1 MAHAVEPV
9 TSDAGDLLSVAERI
23 AREVAGRHAD
33 DVDREGRFPH
43 EAISALREARL
54 LSAYVAHALGGSG
67 CSLDDLIAM
76 CQALGE
82 HCASTGMIFAMHQI
96 EVVCLVEHGRDS
108 AWFQSYLRRVAA
120 SQRLIASVTSEVGVG
135 GSMRT
140 SVCAVER
147 QHERFRLTKDAT
159 TISYG
164 VQADDLLVTARAASD
179 SPPGDQVLLLLQKED
194 YQLKQLGKWDALGM
208 RGTCSAGGLVEG
220 VASVEQILPVPFAD
234 ISAETMVPVSHL
246 LWGAVWAGI
255 ATSAVNRAAASV
267 RGEARKKPGTTPPS
281 ALRLAEVH
289 AELQAMR
296 ASIAAMAAE
305 YRELRSDPRRAP
317 ELSGM
322 AFALRINNLKINASR
337 AVTRIV
343 EAALQICGIHGYKN
357 DSPFSVGRQLRD
369 ALSAS
374 LMVANDRI
382 YAANASVLLV
392 QKEI

>member
-1 MAHAVEPV
+1 MPHAVETA
-9 TSDAGDLLSVAERI
+9 TSDEATLRERAEEIGKSVAS
-23 AREVAGRHAD
+23 RHAVA
-33 DVDREGRFPH
+33 VDREGRFPE
-43 EAISALREARL
+43 EAISALRQARL
-54 LSAYVAHALGGSG
+54 LSAYVPASLGGGG
-67 CSLDDLIAM
+67 CSIQDLIEM
-76 CQALGE
+76 CGVLAE

-96 EVVCLVEHGRDS
+96 EVACLVHHGLGTS
-108 AWFQSYLRRVAA
+108 WFPAYLKKVSA

-135 GSMRT
+135 GGLRT

-147 QHERFRLTKDAT
+147 QRERFRLTKDAT

-164 VQADDLLVTARAASD
+164 VQADDLLVTARAGNE
-179 SPPGDQVLLLLQKED
+179 SPPGDQVLLLFQDDD
-194 YQLKQLGKWDALGM
+194 YQLKRLGTWDALGM

-220 VASVEQILPVPFAD
+220 VASMEQILPVPFAD

-246 LWGAVWAGI
+246 LWGAVWTGI
-255 ATSAVNRAAASV
+255 ATNAVDRAAASV
-267 RGEARKKPGTTPPS
+267 RGEARKKPGTMPPS

-296 ASIAAMAAE
+296 ASLTAMATE
-305 YRELRSDPRRAP
+305 YQQLRDSRSS

-337 AVTRIV
+337 AVTSIA

-374 LMVANDRI
+374 LMVANDRLF
-382 YAANASVLLV
+382 AANASVLLV

>member
-1 MAHAVEPV
+1 MAQAAESV
-9 TSDAGDLLSVAERI
+9 TSVPRDLRRLAEGI
-23 AREVAGRHAD
+23 AREVAARHAD
-33 DVDREGRFPH
+33 SVDREARFPS
-43 EAISALREARL
+43 EALAALKQARL
-54 LSAYVAHALGGSG
+54 LSAHVPASFGGDG
-67 CSLDDLIAM
+67 CSLQELIEM
-76 CQALGE
+76 CEVLGE
-82 HCASTGMIFAMHQI
+82 HCASTAMVFAMHQI
-96 EVVCLVEHGRDS
+96 EVVCLVQHAAAS
-108 AWFQSYLRRVAA
+108 PWFQGYLRRVAS

-164 VQADDLLVTARAASD
+164 VQADDLLVTARAESD
-179 SPPGDQVLLLLQKED
+179 SAPGDQVLLLLQKED

-208 RGTCSAGGLVEG
+208 RGTCSAGGMVEA
-220 VASVEQILPVPFAD
+220 VASLEQILAVPFAE
-234 ISAETMVPVSHL
+234 IAAETMVPVSHL
-246 LWGAVWAGI
+246 LWSALWSGI
-255 ATSAVNRAAASV
+255 ATSAVGRAAAWV
-267 RGEARKKPGTTPPS
+267 RGEARKTPGTTPPA

-296 ASIAAMAAE
+296 ASVAAMASE
-305 YRELRSDPRRAP
+305 YQTIRADPRRTG

-322 AFALRINNLKINASR
+322 GFALRVNNLKVNASR

-343 EAALQICGIHGYKN
+343 EAALQICGINGYKN

-382 YAANASVLLV
+382 YAANAAVLLV

>member
-1 MAHAVEPV
+1 MVPAAEAVSSSPRDLR
-9 TSDAGDLLSVAERI
+9 TLAAGI
-23 AREVAGRHAD
+23 AREVAARHAD
-33 DVDREGRFPH
+33 AVDLEARFPA
-43 EAISALREARL
+43 EAIEALKRARL
-54 LSAYVAHALGGSG
+54 FSAYVPVSLGGDG
-67 CSLDDLIAM
+67 CSLRDLIDM
-76 CQALGE
+76 CEVLGE
-82 HCASTGMIFAMHQI
+82 HCASTAMIFAMHQI
-96 EVVCLVEHGRDS
+96 EVVCLVQHGAAS
-108 AWFQSYLRRVAA
+108 PWFQDYLRRVAA

-147 QHERFRLTKDAT
+147 QHGRFRLTKDAT

-164 VQADDLLVTARAASD
+164 MQADDLLVTARAETD
-179 SPPGDQVLLLLQKED
+179 SAPGDQVLLLLQKED
-194 YQLKQLGKWDALGM
+194 YQLKQLGRWDALGM
-208 RGTCSAGGLVEG
+208 RGTCSAGGLVEA
-220 VASVEQILPVPFAD
+220 VASLEQILATPFAE
-234 ISAETMVPVSHL
+234 IAAETMVPVSHL
-246 LWGAVWAGI
+246 LWSAVWSGI
-255 ATSAVNRAAASV
+255 AASAVGRAAAWV
-267 RGEARKKPGTTPPS
+267 RGEARKKPGTTPPA

-289 AELQAMR
+289 AELQGMR
-296 ASIAAMAAE
+296 ASVAAMASE
-305 YRELRSDPRRAP
+305 YQTLRDDPRRAS

-322 AFALRINNLKINASR
+322 GFAVRVNNLKVNASR

-369 ALSAS
+369 AFSAS

>member
-1 MAHAVEPV
+1 MAHAAEPV
-9 TSDAGDLLSVAERI
+9 TSDAGDLPAVAERI

-33 DVDREGRFPH
+33 DVDREGRFPQ
-43 EAISALREARL
+43 EAVSALREARL
-54 LSAYVAHALGGSG
+54 LSAYVPRSLGGAG

-82 HCASTGMIFAMHQI
+82 HCASTAMIFAMHQI

-108 AWFQSYLRRVAA
+108 AWFQAYLRRLAA
-120 SQRLIASVTSEVGVG
+120 SQRLVASVTSEVGVG
-135 GSMRT
+135 GGMRT

-164 VQADDLLVTARAASD
+164 AQADDLLVTARAASD
-179 SPPGDQVLLLLQKED
+179 SAPGDQVLLLLQKED

-220 VASVEQILPVPFAD
+220 VASVEQILATPFAD
-234 ISAETMVPVSHL
+234 IAAETMVPVSHL
-246 LWGAVWAGI
+246 LWAAVWCGI
-255 ATSAVNRAAASV
+255 ARSAVGRAAASV
-267 RGEARKKPGTTPPS
+267 RGEARKKPGTTPPA

-296 ASIAAMAAE
+296 SSIAAMAAE
-305 YRELRSDPRRAP
+305 YAELRADRRGAA

-322 AFALRINNLKINASR
+322 AFAVRINNLKINASR

>member
-1 MAHAVEPV
+1 MAPAAEPV
-9 TSDAGDLLSVAERI
+9 TSTPRDLRALSEGI
-23 AREVAGRHAD
+23 AREVAARHAD
-33 DVDREGRFPH
+33 AVDREARFPA
-43 EAISALREARL
+43 EAVAALRQARL
-54 LSAYVAHALGGSG
+54 LSAYVPVSLGGDG
-67 CSLDDLIAM
+67 CSLQDLIDM
-76 CQALGE
+76 CEVLGE
-82 HCASTGMIFAMHQI
+82 HCASTAMVFAMHQI
-96 EVVCLVEHGRDS
+96 EVVCLVQHGEES
-108 AWFQSYLRRVAA
+108 PWFQDYLRRVAA

-164 VQADDLLVTARAASD
+164 VQADDLLVTARAEDD
-179 SPPGDQVLLLLQKED
+179 SAPGDQVLLLLQKED

-208 RGTCSAGGLVEG
+208 RGTCSAGGLVEA
-220 VASVEQILPVPFAD
+220 VASLEQILATPFAE
-234 ISAETMVPVSHL
+234 IAAETMVPVSHL
-246 LWGAVWAGI
+246 LWSAVWSGI
-255 ATSAVNRAAASV
+255 AASAVGRAAAWV
-267 RGEARKKPGTTPPS
+267 RGEARKKPGTMPPA

-296 ASIAAMAAE
+296 ASVASMASE
-305 YRELRSDPRRAP
+305 YQCLRADPRRTS

-322 AFALRINNLKINASR
+322 GFALRVNNLKVNASR

>member
-1 MAHAVEPV
+1 VPA
-9 TSDAGDLLSVAERI
+9 S
-23 AREVAGRHAD
+23 
-33 DVDREGRFPH
+33 
-43 EAISALREARL
+43 
-54 LSAYVAHALGGSG
+54 LGGGG
-67 CSLDDLIAM
+67 CSIHDLIDM
-76 CQALGE
+76 CGVLAE

-96 EVVCLVEHGRDS
+96 EIACLVHHGLGTS
-108 AWFQSYLRRVAA
+108 WFPAYLKKASA

-135 GSMRT
+135 GGLRT

-147 QHERFRLTKDAT
+147 QRERFRLTKDAT

-164 VQADDLLVTARAASD
+164 VQADDLLVTARASNE
-179 SPPGDQVLLLLQKED
+179 SPPGDQVLLLFQNDD
-194 YQLKQLGKWDALGM
+194 YHLKRLGTWDALGM

-246 LWGAVWAGI
+246 LWGAVWTGI
-255 ATSAVNRAAASV
+255 ATSAVDRAAASV
-267 RGEARKKPGTTPPS
+267 RGEARRKPGTTPPS

-296 ASIAAMAAE
+296 ASLTAMAAE
-305 YRELRSDPRRAP
+305 YQQLRDSRSSQ
-317 ELSGM
+317 LSGM

-337 AVTRIV
+337 AVTSIV

-374 LMVANDRI
+374 LMVANDRL

>member
-1 MAHAVEPV
+1 VPHAVETA
-9 TSDAGDLLSVAERI
+9 TSDEATLRERAEEIGKTVA
-23 AREVAGRHAD
+23 ARHAD
-33 DVDREGRFPH
+33 AVDREGRFPQ
-43 EAISALREARL
+43 EAISALRQAGL
-54 LSAYVAHALGGSG
+54 LSAYVPTGLGGGG
-67 CSLDDLIAM
+67 CSIADLIEM
-76 CQALGE
+76 CGVLAE

-96 EVVCLVEHGRDS
+96 EVACLVHHGLGTS
-108 AWFQSYLRRVAA
+108 WFPAYLKKVSA

-135 GSMRT
+135 GGLRT

-147 QHERFRLTKDAT
+147 QRERFRLTKDAT

-164 VQADDLLVTARAASD
+164 VQADDLLVTARASTD
-179 SPPGDQVLLLLQKED
+179 SPPGDQVLLLFQKDD
-194 YQLKQLGKWDALGM
+194 YELKKLGTWDALGM

-220 VASVEQILPVPFAD
+220 VASVEQILPVPFAE

-246 LWGAVWAGI
+246 LWGAVWTGI
-255 ATSAVNRAAASV
+255 ATSAVDRAAASV
-267 RGEARKKPGTTPPS
+267 RGEARRKPGTTPPS

-289 AELQAMR
+289 AELQEMR
-296 ASIAAMAAE
+296 ASLTAMASE
-305 YRELRSDPRRAP
+305 YQQLRESRSA

-322 AFALRINNLKINASR
+322 TFALRINNLKINASR

-374 LMVANDRI
+374 LMVANDRL

>member
-1 MAHAVEPV
+1 MAHAAESV
-9 TSDAGDLLSVAERI
+9 TSDTRELRAVAERI

-33 DVDREGRFPH
+33 AVDREGRFPE
-43 EAISALREARL
+43 EAVSALREARL
-54 LSAYVAHALGGSG
+54 LSAYVPAALGGAG
-67 CSLDDLIAM
+67 CSLEDLIQM
-76 CQALGE
+76 CEVLGE
-82 HCASTGMIFAMHQI
+82 HCASAAMVFAMHQI
-96 EVVCLVEHGRDS
+96 EVVCLVEHGRES
-108 AWFQSYLRRVAA
+108 PWFQTYLRRVAA
-120 SQRLIASVTSEVGVG
+120 SQRLVASVTSEVGVG

-147 QHERFRLTKDAT
+147 QHERFRLIKDAT

-164 VQADDLLVTARAASD
+164 VQAEDLLITARAAQD
-179 SPPGDQVLLLLQKED
+179 SAPGDQVLLLLQKED

-208 RGTCSAGGLVEG
+208 RGTCSSGGLVEG
-220 VASVEQILPVPFAD
+220 VASVEQILATPFAD
-234 ISAETMVPVSHL
+234 IAAETMVPVSHL
-246 LWGAVWAGI
+246 LWGAVWCGI
-255 ATSAVNRAAASV
+255 ATSAVDRAAASV
-267 RGEARKKPGTTPPS
+267 RAEARKKPGLTPPA

-305 YRELRSDPRRAP
+305 YGEIRADPRRAA

-382 YAANASVLLV
+382 YAANASLLLV

>member
-1 MAHAVEPV
+1 
-9 TSDAGDLLSVAERI
+9 
-23 AREVAGRHAD
+23 
-33 DVDREGRFPH
+33 
-43 EAISALREARL
+43 
-54 LSAYVAHALGGSG
+54 
-67 CSLDDLIAM
+67 
-76 CQALGE
+76 
-82 HCASTGMIFAMHQI
+82 
-96 EVVCLVEHGRDS
+96 
-108 AWFQSYLRRVAA
+108 
-120 SQRLIASVTSEVGVG
+120 
-135 GSMRT
+135 
-140 SVCAVER
+140 
-147 QHERFRLTKDAT
+147 
-159 TISYG
+159 
-164 VQADDLLVTARAASD
+164 
-179 SPPGDQVLLLLQKED
+179 VLLLFQKDD
-194 YQLKQLGKWDALGM
+194 YELKKLGTWDALGM

-246 LWGAVWAGI
+246 LWGAVWTGI
-255 ATSAVNRAAASV
+255 ATSAVDRAAASV
-267 RGEARKKPGTTPPS
+267 RGEARRKPGTTPPS

-296 ASIAAMAAE
+296 ASLTAMAAE
-305 YRELRSDPRRAP
+305 YQQLRESRSA

-322 AFALRINNLKINASR
+322 GFALRINNLKINASR

-374 LMVANDRI
+374 LMVANDRL

>member
-1 MAHAVEPV
+1 MAHAVESVSSKPR
-9 TSDAGDLLSVAERI
+9 DLRALVEAI
-23 AREVAGRHAD
+23 ARDVAAPNAES
-33 DVDREGRFPH
+33 VDREARFPE
-43 EAISALREARL
+43 EAISALRQARL
-54 LSAYVAHALGGSG
+54 LSVYAPPSLGGGG
-67 CSLDDLIAM
+67 CSLEDLIEM
-76 CQALGE
+76 CRILGE
-82 HCASTGMIFAMHQI
+82 HCASTAMVFAMHQI
-96 EVVCLVEHGRDS
+96 EVACLVHHGMES
-108 AWFQSYLRRVAA
+108 AWFSAYLHRLAA
-120 SQRLIASVTSEVGVG
+120 GQRLVASVTSEVGVG

-164 VQADDLLVTARAASD
+164 VQADDLLITARASTDAA
-179 SPPGDQVLLLLQKED
+179 PGDQVLLLLQKED
-194 YQLKQLGKWDALGM
+194 YQLKRLGKWDALGM

-220 VASVEQILPVPFAD
+220 VASVEQILATPFAQ
-234 ISAETMVPVSHL
+234 IAAETMVPVSHL
-246 LWGAVWAGI
+246 LWSAVWCGI
-255 ATSAVNRAAASV
+255 ACSAVGRAAAWV
-267 RGEARKKPGTTPPS
+267 RAEARKKPGTTPPA

-289 AELQAMR
+289 AELQGMR
-296 ASIAAMAAE
+296 ASISAMASE
-305 YRELRSDPRRAP
+305 YRELRADAHRSG
-317 ELSGM
+317 ELSEMG
-322 AFALRINNLKINASR
+322 FAVRINNLKVNTSR
-337 AVTRIV
+337 AVTRIA

>member
-1 MAHAVEPV
+1 MC
-9 TSDAGDLLSVAERI
+9 
-23 AREVAGRHAD
+23 EV
-33 DVDREGRFPH
+33 
-43 EAISALREARL
+43 I
-54 LSAYVAHALGGSG
+54 
-67 CSLDDLIAM
+67 
-76 CQALGE
+76 GE
-82 HCASTGMIFAMHQI
+82 HCASTAMIFAMHQI
-96 EVVCLVEHGRDS
+96 EVVCLVQHGGAS
-108 AWFQSYLRRVAA
+108 PWFQGYLRRVAA

-164 VQADDLLVTARAASD
+164 VQADDLLITARAAGD
-179 SPPGDQVLLLLQKED
+179 SAPGDQVLLLLQRED
-194 YQLKQLGKWDALGM
+194 HQLKRLGTWDALGM
-208 RGTCSAGGLVEG
+208 RGTCSAGGMVEG
-220 VASVEQILPVPFAD
+220 VASVEQILSTPFAD
-234 ISAETMVPVSHL
+234 IAAQTMVPVSHL
-246 LWGAVWAGI
+246 LWSAVWSGI
-255 ATSAVNRAAASV
+255 AASAVGRAAAWV
-267 RGEARKKPGTTPPS
+267 RGEARKAPGTMPPA

-289 AELQAMR
+289 AELQSMR
-296 ASIAAMAAE
+296 ASVSAMAGE
-305 YRELRSDPRRAP
+305 YQTLRADPRRVS

-322 AFALRINNLKINASR
+322 GFALQVNNLKVNASR